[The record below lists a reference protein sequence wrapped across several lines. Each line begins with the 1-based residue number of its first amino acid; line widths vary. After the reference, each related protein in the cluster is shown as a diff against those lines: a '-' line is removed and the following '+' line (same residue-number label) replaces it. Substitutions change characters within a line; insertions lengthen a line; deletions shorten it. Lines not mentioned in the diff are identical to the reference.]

1 MWNRRAEE
9 GRQFYDGESKKE
21 NRKLLEQFRVT
32 KAWGVKKYRTAMQFI
47 YDEAHRC
54 FVVVEGPEETF
65 REREPYVIRFDQVNS
80 VALEVDEYWSEEGG
94 QYSPRGVGS
103 TYAGEVQRCFLAL

>member
-21 NRKLLEQFRVT
+21 NRKLLEQFQVT

-47 YDEAHRC
+47 YDETHRC

-80 VALEVDEYWSEEGG
+80 VALEVDEYWSE
-94 QYSPRGVGS
+94 
-103 TYAGEVQRCFLAL
+103 